1 MKEKFLERFGETAFL
16 LGKLTGMDPK
26 ILLAQ
31 SALETGWGRHTVG
44 NNLFGIKK
52 LSWLERGVEAETKE
66 FDGVKTSDTFQTF
79 VSPENSMIAYLI
91 LIKECYNKAWAER
104 KNPRLYFHL
113 LQELGYAT
121 DPVYAKK
128 CLDVYNC
135 VE

>member
-31 SALETGWGRHTVG
+31 SA
-44 NNLFGIKK
+44 LFGIKK

>member
-1 MKEKFLERFGETAFL
+1 MKEKFLGRFSETAFL

-52 LSWLERGVEAETKE
+52 LSWLEGGVEAETKE
-66 FDGVKTSDTFQTF
+66 FDGVKTIDTFQTF

-91 LIKECYNKAWAER
+91 LIKECYNKAWECR
-104 KNPRLYFHL
+104 KEPEKYFRL
-113 LQELGYAT
+113 LQRYGYAT
-121 DPVYAKK
+121 DPMYAEKCIGVYG
-128 CLDVYNC
+128 CF
-135 VE
+135 

>member
-1 MKEKFLERFGETAFL
+1 MKEKFLGRFSETAFL

-91 LIKECYNKAWAER
+91 LIKECYNKAWECRKEPER
-104 KNPRLYFHL
+104 YFEL
-113 LQELGYAT
+113 LQRLGYAT
-121 DPVYAKK
+121 DPMYAEKCIGVYR
-128 CLDVYNC
+128 CF
-135 VE
+135 

>member
-1 MKEKFLERFGETAFL
+1 MKKEFLERFGETAFL

-52 LSWLERGVEAETKE
+52 FSWLEGGIEAETKE
-66 FDGVKTSDTFQTF
+66 FDGVKTIDMFQTF

-91 LIKECYNKAWAER
+91 LIKECYNKAWECR
-104 KNPRLYFHL
+104 KEPEKYFRL
-113 LQELGYAT
+113 LQRHGYAT
-121 DPVYAKK
+121 DPSYAEKCIGVYR
-128 CLDVYNC
+128 CF
-135 VE
+135 